1 MPETSVLQAPSYH
14 RQNLLDLLRQAVG
27 EQDHARAA
35 VAAVTLLAAQV
46 SPVLPYLLLY
56 LSPGSF
62 IITCLH
68 CRMPS
73 IFQVLKRCLGLW
85 KSNTSQK

>member
-1 MPETSVLQAPSYH
+1 MPDLFVLQAPSYH
-14 RQNLLDLLRQAVG
+14 RQNLLDLLRQAVH

-46 SPVLPYLLLY
+46 SSICRCLLLN

-62 IITCLH
+62 ITTLTAG
-68 CRMPS
+68 S
-73 IFQVLKRCLGLW
+73 QVSSR
-85 KSNTSQK
+85 S